1 MSAHIPPQAALP
13 RRATLLLAAIPT
25 AFLVCYAIWILAG
38 RYDPQAEEYVSTGL
52 MLLLLLAGTILGLR
66 VVLQRDVH
74 RRLRLGWVLIGAA
87 LLSYPTAEAHWVV
100 LETL

>member
-1 MSAHIPPQAALP
+1 MSARYFAAGCFTSPPTLFVTIPG
-13 RRATLLLAAIPT
+13 LAGR
-25 AFLVCYAIWILAG
+25 LRLILAG

-74 RRLRLGWVLIGAA
+74 RRLRLGWLLIIAA
-87 LLSYPTAEAHWVV
+87 LVSYATAEAIWFVQ
-100 LETL
+100 ETLSG